1 MEGTLCYP
9 SDPCS
14 TAGLTL
20 PVVEYPHPEGI
31 SITGGYVYH
40 GSAIPELDGRYF
52 YGDFATGFIR
62 SFAVAGGAAT
72 YPLDHTSELGSVSSL
87 SSFGTDGSG
96 ELYVV
101 SLSGSVYRLDKA
113 GTS

>member
-1 MEGTLCYP
+1 MEGSLCYA

-20 PVVEYPHPEGI
+20 PVVEYDRSVGR
-31 SITGGYVYH
+31 SITGGYVYR

-52 YGDFATGFIR
+52 YGDFVSGIIR
-62 SFAVAGGAAT
+62 SFAVSGGGAT
-72 YPLDHTSELGSVSSL
+72 YELDHTSELGSVAAL
-87 SSFGTDGSG
+87 SSFGTDGFG

-101 SLSGSVYRLDKA
+101 SISGSISRLERA
-113 GTS
+113 GTG